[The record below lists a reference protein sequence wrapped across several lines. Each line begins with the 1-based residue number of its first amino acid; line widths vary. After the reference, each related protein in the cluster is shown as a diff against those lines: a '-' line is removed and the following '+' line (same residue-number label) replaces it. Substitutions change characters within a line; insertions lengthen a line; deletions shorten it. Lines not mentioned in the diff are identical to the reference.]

1 MTMRHLFG
9 PILSR
14 RLGHSL
20 GINLVPRKTC
30 NYSCVYCQLGATG
43 KTTGEIR
50 EHVPLEEVKED
61 LELFFSKPHP
71 ETDILTLIGDGE
83 PLLFSPLGELVDFIK
98 ERYSLPTALITNG
111 SLLALEERRRACKR
125 VDLLL
130 PTLDTVVEETWR
142 KINRPW
148 EGLSLEAYLE
158 GLLLHRREMEGR
170 MWAEVMVVAG
180 VNDNDRELELLAAY
194 LDRLRPDRI
203 FLNLPVRPPAESWV
217 KSPGE
222 GFAERIRRWIPG
234 IEGLGDEGEGK
245 MDPSLYDTWQGWVRA
260 VALSHPVTVDLLA
273 ASSRISPE
281 EALERVKEME
291 RRGEVLLILH
301 AGKTFVRGV

>member
-98 ERYSLPTALITNG
+98 ARYSLPTALITNG
-111 SLLALEERRRACKR
+111 SLLALEERRRASKR

-130 PTLDTVVEETWR
+130 LPWTQSSRRLGERSTVPGKASPWRLTWR
-142 KINRPW
+142 
-148 EGLSLEAYLE
+148 
-158 GLLLHRREMEGR
+158 
-170 MWAEVMVVAG
+170 
-180 VNDNDRELELLAAY
+180 
-194 LDRLRPDRI
+194 
-203 FLNLPVRPPAESWV
+203 
-217 KSPGE
+217 
-222 GFAERIRRWIPG
+222 
-234 IEGLGDEGEGK
+234 
-245 MDPSLYDTWQGWVRA
+245 
-260 VALSHPVTVDLLA
+260 
-273 ASSRISPE
+273 ASSFTAGRW
-281 EALERVKEME
+281 
-291 RRGEVLLILH
+291 RG
-301 AGKTFVRGV
+301 GCGRK